1 MPKALNM
8 ISKTIK
14 NASDKFASLPGIG
27 PRQAARIVSH
37 LLKSPA
43 DDATALAESIREL
56 KKKIRACPI
65 CFSSYEP
72 TQSDQKTCA
81 FCADKKR
88 AKQIICVV
96 GKETDIEPIE
106 KTGLFKGVYHIV
118 AEEKNYL
125 DKSVAPSVKR
135 LLERI
140 AFIKKQLPQNKTNE
154 MEIILALDATVEG
167 DALGSYLEKLVKP
180 IHVKISRLGRGLAT
194 GGELEYADRQTLSSA
209 LENRK

>member
-1 MPKALNM
+1 M
-8 ISKTIK
+8 
-14 NASDKFASLPGIG
+14 
-27 PRQAARIVSH
+27 
-37 LLKSPA
+37 
-43 DDATALAESIREL
+43 
-56 KKKIRACPI
+56 
-65 CFSSYEP
+65 
-72 TQSDQKTCA
+72 
-81 FCADKKR
+81 
-88 AKQIICVV
+88 
-96 GKETDIEPIE
+96 
-106 KTGLFKGVYHIV
+106 
-118 AEEKNYL
+118 

-180 IHVKISRLGRGLAT
+180 LHVKISRLGRGLAT